1 MNEVFDL
8 AARLGDALKADERLV
23 RLENAKKAYDEEP
36 SLQKAMVE
44 YDVQQKALQTEVG
57 RPEQDTLLI
66 DAIQKRI
73 ETLYHEIVDH
83 PVYRELNEAQSAVN
97 ILMNEVNAT
106 ITFHITGEKPSSC
119 THDCS
124 TCGGGCH

>member
-8 AARLGDALKADERLV
+8 AAHLGDALKTDERLV
-23 RLENAKKAYDEEP
+23 RLEKAKKAYDEES

-83 PVYRELNEAQSAVN
+83 PVYRELNDAQSAVN
-97 ILMNEVNAT
+97 VLMNEVNAT

-124 TCGGGCH
+124 TCGGCH

>member
-1 MNEVFDL
+1 MDSIFEL
-8 AARLGDALKADERLV
+8 AAQLGDALKADERMV
-23 RLENAKKAYDEEP
+23 KFAEAKKAYASDA

-44 YDVQQKALQTEVG
+44 YDVQQKALQAEVG
-57 RPEQDTLLI
+57 KSEHDTLLI

-73 ETLYHEIVDH
+73 ETLYHEIVEH
-83 PVYRELNEAQSAVN
+83 PVYLALNEAQEAVN
-97 ILMNEVNAT
+97 TLMNEVNGT

>member
-1 MNEVFDL
+1 MSNIFEL
-8 AARLGDALKADERLV
+8 AANLGDALKADERLV
-23 RLENAKKAYDEEP
+23 RLENAKKAYDANPE
-36 SLQKAMVE
+36 LQKAMVE
-44 YDVQQKALQTEVG
+44 YDVQQKAMQTEVT
-57 RPEQDTLLI
+57 RPEQDSALI
-66 DAIQKRI
+66 DAIQQRI

-83 PVYRELNEAQSAVN
+83 PVYAELNAAQAEVN
-97 ILMNEVNAT
+97 VLMNEVNAT

>member
-8 AARLGDALKADERLV
+8 AARLGDALKTDERLV
-23 RLENAKKAYDEEP
+23 RLEKAKKAYDEES

-83 PVYRELNEAQSAVN
+83 PVYRELNDAQSAVN
-97 ILMNEVNAT
+97 VLMNEVNAT

-124 TCGGGCH
+124 TCGGCH